1 MTSSSSCPSHIKIKS
16 GPIDGDVLWMQP
28 KHVSE
33 HVWNVEEDRKLH
45 IRLVVPTYQGEE
57 EISEQI
63 FPFLRQ
69 SGFYWIMKMGYLK
82 INVSFFDRKM
92 EAENT
97 YVSHEMRRVYYYSSR
112 RLRVDSLP
120 LIDPTNLNW
129 TDLCEGLLGV
139 RLQEGEI
146 KGSVVKLSWLAH
158 HFAQINN
165 HDDKEQVRRFARAW
179 ILRFIGGVLFVDKSI
194 NKVSLRQM
202 CSATDYKTKSIGGM
216 CILLQM
222 WACER
227 CPTLAPKRTPS
238 QVVNKPLGHRWLR
251 RGNQHIGNDD
261 VRVFRRKLDIM
272 KRHEPYTTT
281 VISLLPPICV
291 VESVAW
297 CTVVPL
303 ICFQVIE

>member
-194 NKVSLRQM
+194 NKVSLRYLQFLPHM
-202 CSATDYKTKSIGGM
+202 HRDLPY
-216 CILLQM
+216 LLFYTG
-222 WACER
+222 R
-227 CPTLAPKRTPS
+227 CAVPPIIKLNQSERTPS